1 LESSRVAPWE
11 GLMRRSRLAAGL
23 LLVAALLAAWLLLPN
38 CGRRKTAEAEPLL
51 CYVGGTMRAA
61 MEELARLYRHRTG
74 REVVMDCAGSGELLI
89 RMRATRKGDLY
100 VCHDPFLGALRRMRL
115 CGEAWAVASLTSV
128 IAVAKGNPK
137 GVRGLKD
144 LARPDLRVGLTDAEY
159 STAGR
164 IVALMLRRADL
175 EEAVTRNVKTRTRQ
189 GGELA
194 NAIALGSLDAGIVW
208 NAVAHLRRE
217 KLDAVPIEAE
227 WLPRRGVDAVTS
239 ASLRSMEMDDVRV
252 TIVTLTCSRWPAG
265 KGREPSSPQRFDP
278 HSLRGG
284 NAEAHRRVGPGV
296 RGSNRRSGE
305 GELRRLQRPPG
316 PNRTLQNGRRLHP
329 RRCGLRRDGPKEG
342 PRDLSPPPLL
352 LRARDHGGQGQSAGH
367 PLAGRFG
374 PAGGAGGLGDER
386 AAALGGL
393 TERILRRSGIAREAL
408 TANVVLRTPTVNEL
422 GLKIKLGT
430 VDAVIVWSSTAA
442 HDPASSETVAIP
454 SAANLI
460 PTVAAATL
468 TTARNPPAARA
479 FVELLRSR
487 RGGSVL
493 ARHHYVVERGQ

>member
-23 LLVAALLAAWLLLPN
+23 LLVAALLAAGLLLPN

-239 ASLRSMEMDDVRV
+239 ASFRSMEMDDVRV
-252 TIVTLTCSRWPAG
+252 TIATLTCSRWPEETRRFADFVASPEGQCVFARHGFTPVDGGRPEKDVNLPPLKGSILIHCGAG
-265 KGREPSSPQRFDP
+265 MRRPIAELAREFADRTGVQVKANYAGSNVLLGQIELSRTGDVYIPGDADYVEMARKKGLVTFHRPLCYFVPVIMVAKGNPLGIR
-278 HSLRGG
+278 SLADLAR
-284 NAEAHRRVGPGV
+284 PGV
-296 RGSNRRSGE
+296 RVAWETR
-305 GELRRLQRPPG
+305 
-316 PNRTLQNGRRLHP
+316 GRRP
-329 RRCGLRRDGPKEG
+329 SAGSPKE
-342 PRDLSPPPLL
+342 SC
-352 LRARDHGGQGQSAGH
+352 AG
-367 PLAGRFG
+367 
-374 PAGGAGGLGDER
+374 
-386 AAALGGL
+386 AASLV
-393 TERILRRSGIAREAL
+393 RR
-408 TANVVLRTPTVNEL
+408 
-422 GLKIKLGT
+422 
-430 VDAVIVWSSTAA
+430 
-442 HDPASSETVAIP
+442 
-454 SAANLI
+454 
-460 PTVAAATL
+460 
-468 TTARNPPAARA
+468 
-479 FVELLRSR
+479 
-487 RGGSVL
+487 
-493 ARHHYVVERGQ
+493 